1 MHYKTLPSILSCEIP
16 IQSYSNDVCL
26 LRPHLCGTSP
36 LNTRIV
42 GGQNAPPG
50 SWPWQASLQ
59 KSGSHFCGGSL
70 INKESVLTAAHCFP
84 STSTF
89 NLVVY
94 LGRQSQQGS
103 NLNEVSRTVN
113 QIICHP
119 SYSSKTSD
127 NDMCLLKLSSPVTF
141 TNYIRPVCLAAPGSS
156 FYAGTTSW
164 VTGWG
169 TTSRSGVDGLVMGLT
184 KCYLYFIGGKD
195 TCQGDSCG
203 PLVCLS
209 TGQFVQV
216 GISFGKGCGR
226 EGFPGVYTWVARY
239 MSIPLF
245 IFFFI
250 SDEPKSL
257 TCDFCL
263 KGYYAVY
270 GQGMTA
276 SHALFLFTMC
286 SSKKLLMNDIGTIDL
301 D

>member
-1 MHYKTLPSILSCEIP
+1 TVFCFSCFSVSHS
-16 IQSYSNDVCL
+16 QLNV
-26 LRPHLCGTSP
+26 CGTSP

-84 STSTF
+84 STF

-169 TTSRSGVDGLVMGLT
+169 TTSSGGCEYTDIILQQLRVPLINSLSSDTCQVTHHLKENT
-184 KCYLYFIGGKD
+184 QSYLWFILS

-226 EGFPGVYTWVARY
+226 EGFPGVYTWVAPQQRTG
-239 MSIPLF
+239 
-245 IFFFI
+245 
-250 SDEPKSL
+250 SD
-257 TCDFCL
+257 
-263 KGYYAVY
+263 
-270 GQGMTA
+270 
-276 SHALFLFTMC
+276 
-286 SSKKLLMNDIGTIDL
+286 
-301 D
+301 